1 MGDFSPIFKFYLMS
15 FLDGLA
21 PAVGA
26 AGGSLLGGL
35 MDTSNQ
41 EYLMQKQDKINK
53 ENATIAYNRQ
63 RELTQDQALL
73 HKRGMEQAGYNTA
86 FGSNGNVT
94 SSANVDQAS
103 PVSVPSPQGFGQQL
117 STAFGS
123 FLQNS
128 LVNAQRRNVDAD
140 TNAKNIDNATRAIKN
155 ALVIGKQKQDIGV
168 SMLNYAKDAF
178 KFAVDKQY
186 YDRQQSAQT
195 DEMEA
200 NAKRAQALQAI
211 EEVNAMFQY
220 SRNEAEL
227 QKAYQEF
234 ENLKK
239 VYDLTD
245 AQIVTEKGK
254 PRVQLSEVHKNE
266 ASATES
272 YSAASLNKAKEQHEN
287 ELTRGQHLQNELDF
301 WTQPDKLQE
310 AFNRVTLQQLEMKR
324 KAILNVPRTLAER
337 WSRDAEQA
345 YNRIKSG
352 HASWRDYKDYYFE
365 LSRENLSA
373 FNDEVKDYAKIL
385 LGILPGSS
393 SGNASTKNDKNVV
406 TYSPQNY

>member
-1 MGDFSPIFKFYLMS
+1 MS

-155 ALVIGKQKQDIGV
+155 ALEIGKQKQDIGV

-178 KFAVDKQY
+178 KFAVDQQFY
-186 YDRQQSAQT
+186 QRQQAAQT
-195 DEMEA
+195 EKQEA
-200 NAKRAQALQAI
+200 DAKRAESLKAI

-220 SRNEAEL
+220 SRNDAEL

-254 PRVQLSEVHKNE
+254 PRVQLSEINKNN
-266 ASATES
+266 ASADES
-272 YSAASLNKAKEQHEN
+272 RTASELNKAQTE
-287 ELTRGQHLQNELDF
+287 GF
-301 WTQPDKLQE
+301 KLNNQY
-310 AFNRVTLQQLEMKR
+310 LSQ
-324 KAILNVPRTLAER
+324 TLADRVEQQGYDTLIKKVE
-337 WSRDAEQA
+337 SLPHSYRDIVMRSHQWQVMCYKLEHNQSLTEQETK
-345 YNRIKSG
+345 NL
-352 HASWRDYKDYYFE
+352 DE
-365 LSRENLSA
+365 LLKLDSYDPN
-373 FNDEVKDYAKIL
+373 K
-385 LGILPGSS
+385 
-393 SGNASTKNDKNVV
+393 NASNWINFINKMK
-406 TYSPQNY
+406 

>member
-1 MGDFSPIFKFYLMS
+1 MGDISPIFKFYLMG

-21 PAVGA
+21 PALGA

-41 EYLMQKQDKINK
+41 AYLMQKQDKINK

-103 PVSVPSPQGFGQQL
+103 PVSVPSPQGYGQQL
-117 STAFGS
+117 SSAFGS

-155 ALVIGKQKQDIGV
+155 ALEIGKQKQDIGV

-254 PRVQLSEVHKNE
+254 PRVQLSEINKNN
-266 ASATES
+266 ASADES
-272 YSAASLNKAKEQHEN
+272 RSASELNKAQTE
-287 ELTRGQHLQNELDF
+287 GF
-301 WTQPDKLQE
+301 KLNNQY
-310 AFNRVTLQQLEMKR
+310 LSQ
-324 KAILNVPRTLAER
+324 TLADRVEQQGYDTLIKKVE
-337 WSRDAEQA
+337 SLPHSYRDIVMRSHQWQVMCYKLEHNQSLTEQETK
-345 YNRIKSG
+345 NL
-352 HASWRDYKDYYFE
+352 DE
-365 LSRENLSA
+365 LLKLDSYDPN
-373 FNDEVKDYAKIL
+373 K
-385 LGILPGSS
+385 
-393 SGNASTKNDKNVV
+393 NASNWINFINKMK
-406 TYSPQNY
+406 

>member
-1 MGDFSPIFKFYLMS
+1 MGDFSPIFNFILMG

-21 PAVGA
+21 PAVGS

-35 MDTSNQ
+35 MDVSNQ
-41 EYLMQKQDKINK
+41 ENLMQKQDKINK

-63 RELTQDQALL
+63 RQLTQDQALL

-103 PVSVPSPQGFGQQL
+103 PVSVPSPQGYGQQL

-155 ALVIGKQKQDIGV
+155 ALDIGKQKQDIGV

-178 KFAVDKQY
+178 KFAVDQQY
-186 YDRQQSAQT
+186 YQRQQAAQT
-195 DEMEA
+195 EEQEA
-200 NAKRAQALQAI
+200 NAKRAESLKAI
-211 EEVNAMFQY
+211 EEVNAMFHY

-254 PRVQLSEVHKNE
+254 PRVQLSEINKND
-266 ASATES
+266 ASADESRTASALNVANTES
-272 YSAASLNKAKEQHEN
+272 VNEQTKGYKLNN
-287 ELTRGQHLQNELDF
+287 EFLSKTLVDRVNKQGYDTLISKIATLPHSYRDVVMRSHQWQVMCY
-301 WTQPDKLQE
+301 KLE
-310 AFNRVTLQQLEMKR
+310 HNQQLSSQELKNLDDLLRLDSYDPNKNAANWINFVKSMK
-324 KAILNVPRTLAER
+324 
-337 WSRDAEQA
+337 
-345 YNRIKSG
+345 
-352 HASWRDYKDYYFE
+352 
-365 LSRENLSA
+365 
-373 FNDEVKDYAKIL
+373 
-385 LGILPGSS
+385 
-393 SGNASTKNDKNVV
+393 
-406 TYSPQNY
+406 

>member
-1 MGDFSPIFKFYLMS
+1 MGEFSPIFKFYIMG

-63 RELTQDQALL
+63 RDLTQDLALL

-94 SSANVDQAS
+94 SSSNVDQAS

-155 ALVIGKQKQDIGV
+155 ALEIGKQKQDIGV

-178 KFAVDKQY
+178 KFAVDQQY
-186 YDRQQSAQT
+186 YQRQQAAQT
-195 DEMEA
+195 EQQEA
-200 NAKRAQALQAI
+200 DAKRAESLKAI

-239 VYDLTD
+239 VYELTD

-272 YSAASLNKAKEQHEN
+272 YSAASLNKAKEAHEN
-287 ELTRGQHLQNELDF
+287 ELTGGQRLQNELDF

-310 AFNRVTLQQLEMKR
+310 AFNRVTLQQLEINR
-324 KAILNVPRTLAER
+324 KAILNVPHTLAER

-352 HASWRDYKDYYFE
+352 HASWRDYKDYYLEIF
-365 LSRENLSA
+365 RENLSA

-393 SGNASTKNDKNVV
+393 SGNADTKKEKNVV

>member
-1 MGDFSPIFKFYLMS
+1 MG

-21 PAVGA
+21 PALGA
-26 AGGSLLGGL
+26 VGGSFLGGL
-35 MDTSNQ
+35 MDASNQ
-41 EYLMQKQDKINK
+41 ESFMEKQDKINK

-94 SSANVDQAS
+94 TSANVDQAS
-103 PVSVPSPQGFGQQL
+103 PVSVPSPQGYGQQL

-128 LVNAQRRNVDAD
+128 LVNAQRKNVDAD

-155 ALVIGKQKQDIGV
+155 ALEIGKQKQDIGV

-186 YDRQQSAQT
+186 YDRQQSAKT

-200 NAKRAQALQAI
+200 DAKRAQSLQAI

-220 SRNEAEL
+220 SKNEADL

-254 PRVQLSEVHKNE
+254 PRVQLSEIRKNN
-266 ASATES
+266 ASASASWAQSNLADSQKLAQDIQNGINSDDRVVKAAVTRLINSARQAGPQSFSEYAWSVFNDPNATLGQKWKAGFASILGWVERSLGGES
-272 YSAASLNKAKEQHEN
+272 SRLPGQVYDDLKTAATHAGKGI
-287 ELTRGQHLQNELDF
+287 R
-301 WTQPDKLQE
+301 
-310 AFNRVTLQQLEMKR
+310 
-324 KAILNVPRTLAER
+324 ER
-337 WSRDAEQA
+337 MRSKPGK
-345 YNRIKSG
+345 NRIPV
-352 HASWRDYKDYYFE
+352 WR
-365 LSRENLSA
+365 R
-373 FNDEVKDYAKIL
+373 
-385 LGILPGSS
+385 
-393 SGNASTKNDKNVV
+393 
-406 TYSPQNY
+406 

>member
-1 MGDFSPIFKFYLMS
+1 MHPLNFFIMG

-21 PAVGA
+21 PALGSV
-26 AGGSLLGGL
+26 GGSFLGGL
-35 MDTSNQ
+35 MDASNQ
-41 EYLMQKQDKINK
+41 ESFIEKQDKINK

-94 SSANVDQAS
+94 TSANVDQAS
-103 PVSVPSPQGFGQQL
+103 PVSVPSPQGYGQQL

-128 LVNAQRRNVDAD
+128 LVNAQRKNVDAD

-155 ALVIGKQKQDIGV
+155 ALEIGKQKQDIGV

-186 YDRQQSAQT
+186 YDRQQSAKT

-200 NAKRAQALQAI
+200 SAKRAEALQKI
-211 EEVNAMFQY
+211 EEINAEFA
-220 SRNEAEL
+220 RAKT
-227 QKAYQEF
+227 QKEYDILTQQF

-239 VYDLTD
+239 VYDLTN

-254 PRVQLSEVHKNE
+254 PRVQFSEINKNNASANQSNTAAALNVANTENVEEQTKGVKLNNDYLSKTLTDRVNQQGYETLIKKVESLPKNYRDVVMRSYQWQVMCYKLEHNQQLSEQEIKNLDELLKLDYYDPHKNVDHW
-266 ASATES
+266 
-272 YSAASLNKAKEQHEN
+272 LNF
-287 ELTRGQHLQNELDF
+287 T
-301 WTQPDKLQE
+301 
-310 AFNRVTLQQLEMKR
+310 NRFK
-324 KAILNVPRTLAER
+324 
-337 WSRDAEQA
+337 
-345 YNRIKSG
+345 
-352 HASWRDYKDYYFE
+352 
-365 LSRENLSA
+365 
-373 FNDEVKDYAKIL
+373 
-385 LGILPGSS
+385 
-393 SGNASTKNDKNVV
+393 
-406 TYSPQNY
+406 

>member
-1 MGDFSPIFKFYLMS
+1 MGDFSPIFNLYLMS

-35 MDTSNQ
+35 MDVSNQ
-41 EYLMQKQDKINK
+41 ESLMQKQDKINK

-86 FGSNGNVT
+86 FGANGNVT

-155 ALVIGKQKQDIGV
+155 ALEIGKQKQDIGV

-178 KFAVDKQY
+178 KFAVDQQY
-186 YDRQQSAQT
+186 YQRQQAAQT
-195 DEMEA
+195 EQQEA
-200 NAKRAQALQAI
+200 DAKRAESLKAI

-220 SRNEAEL
+220 AHNEAEL

-239 VYDLTD
+239 VYDLTN

-254 PRVQLSEVHKNE
+254 PRVQISEVHKNE
-266 ASATES
+266 ASADES
-272 YSAASLNKAKEQHEN
+272 RSASELNKAQTE
-287 ELTRGQHLQNELDF
+287 GF
-301 WTQPDKLQE
+301 KLNNQY
-310 AFNRVTLQQLEMKR
+310 LSQ
-324 KAILNVPRTLAER
+324 TLADRVEQQGYDTLIKKVE
-337 WSRDAEQA
+337 SLPHSYRDIVMRSHQWQVMCYKLEHNQSLTEQETK
-345 YNRIKSG
+345 NL
-352 HASWRDYKDYYFE
+352 DE
-365 LSRENLSA
+365 LLKLDSYDPN
-373 FNDEVKDYAKIL
+373 K
-385 LGILPGSS
+385 
-393 SGNASTKNDKNVV
+393 NASNWINFINKMK
-406 TYSPQNY
+406 

>member
-1 MGDFSPIFKFYLMS
+1 MGDFSPIFNFILMG

-21 PAVGA
+21 PAVGS

-35 MDTSNQ
+35 MDVSNQ
-41 EYLMQKQDKINK
+41 ENLMQKQDKINK

-63 RELTQDQALL
+63 RQLTQDQALL

-103 PVSVPSPQGFGQQL
+103 PVSVPSPQGYGQQL

-155 ALVIGKQKQDIGV
+155 ALDIGKQKQDIGV

-178 KFAVDKQY
+178 KFAVDQQY
-186 YDRQQSAQT
+186 YQRQQAAQT
-195 DEMEA
+195 EEQEA
-200 NAKRAQALQAI
+200 NAKRAESLKAI
-211 EEVNAMFQY
+211 EEVNAMFHY

-254 PRVQLSEVHKNE
+254 PRVQLSEINKND
-266 ASATES
+266 ASADESRTASALNVANTES
-272 YSAASLNKAKEQHEN
+272 VNEQTKGYKLNN
-287 ELTRGQHLQNELDF
+287 EFLSKTLVDRVNKQGYDTLISKIATLPHSYRDVVMRSHQWQVMCF
-301 WTQPDKLQE
+301 KLE
-310 AFNRVTLQQLEMKR
+310 HNQQLSSQELKNLDELLRLDSYDPNKNAANWINFVKSMK
-324 KAILNVPRTLAER
+324 
-337 WSRDAEQA
+337 
-345 YNRIKSG
+345 
-352 HASWRDYKDYYFE
+352 
-365 LSRENLSA
+365 
-373 FNDEVKDYAKIL
+373 
-385 LGILPGSS
+385 
-393 SGNASTKNDKNVV
+393 
-406 TYSPQNY
+406 

>member
-1 MGDFSPIFKFYLMS
+1 MGEFSPIFKFYIMG

-63 RELTQDQALL
+63 RELTQDQSLL

-103 PVSVPSPQGFGQQL
+103 PVSVPSPQGYGQQL

-155 ALVIGKQKQDIGV
+155 ALEIGKQKQDIGV

-178 KFAVDKQY
+178 KFAVDQQY
-186 YDRQQSAQT
+186 YQRQQAAQT
-195 DEMEA
+195 EQQEA
-200 NAKRAQALQAI
+200 DAKRAESLKAI

-272 YSAASLNKAKEQHEN
+272 YSAASLNKAKEEHEN

-324 KAILNVPRTLAER
+324 KAILNVPHTLAER

-352 HASWRDYKDYYFE
+352 HASWRDYKDYYLE
-365 LSRENLSA
+365 ISRENLSA

-393 SGNASTKNDKNVV
+393 SGNADTKKEKNVV

>member
-1 MGDFSPIFKFYLMS
+1 MGDISPIFKFYLMS

-103 PVSVPSPQGFGQQL
+103 PVSVPSPQGYGQQL

-155 ALVIGKQKQDIGV
+155 ALEIGKQKQDIGV

-178 KFAVDKQY
+178 KFAVDQQY
-186 YDRQQSAQT
+186 YQRQQAAQT
-195 DEMEA
+195 EQQEA
-200 NAKRAQALQAI
+200 DAKRAESLKAI
-211 EEVNAMFQY
+211 DEVNAMFQY

-272 YSAASLNKAKEQHEN
+272 YSAASLNKAKEEHEN

-301 WTQPDKLQE
+301 WTQPDQLQE
-310 AFNRVTLQQLEMKR
+310 AFNRVTLQQLEIKR

-337 WSRDAEQA
+337 WSREAEQA
-345 YNRIKSG
+345 YIRIKSG
-352 HASWRDYKDYYFE
+352 HASWRDYKDYYLE
-365 LSRENLSA
+365 ISRENLSA

-385 LGILPGSS
+385 LGILPLSS
-393 SGNASTKNDKNVV
+393 SGNADTKKEKNVV

>member
-1 MGDFSPIFKFYLMS
+1 MS

-103 PVSVPSPQGFGQQL
+103 PVSVPSPQGYGQQL
-117 STAFGS
+117 SSAFGS

-155 ALVIGKQKQDIGV
+155 ALEIGKQKQDIGV

-178 KFAVDKQY
+178 KFAVDQQY
-186 YDRQQSAQT
+186 YQRQQAAQT
-195 DEMEA
+195 EQQEA
-200 NAKRAQALQAI
+200 DAKRAESLKAI

-254 PRVQLSEVHKNE
+254 PRVQLSEINKNN
-266 ASATES
+266 ASADES
-272 YSAASLNKAKEQHEN
+272 RSASELNKVQTE
-287 ELTRGQHLQNELDF
+287 GF
-301 WTQPDKLQE
+301 KLNNQY
-310 AFNRVTLQQLEMKR
+310 LSQ
-324 KAILNVPRTLAER
+324 TLADRVEQQGYDTLIKKVE
-337 WSRDAEQA
+337 SLPHSYRDIVMRSHQWQVMCYKLEHNQSLTEQESK
-345 YNRIKSG
+345 NL
-352 HASWRDYKDYYFE
+352 DE
-365 LSRENLSA
+365 LLKLDSYDPN
-373 FNDEVKDYAKIL
+373 K
-385 LGILPGSS
+385 
-393 SGNASTKNDKNVV
+393 NASNWINFINKMK
-406 TYSPQNY
+406 